1 LSRSPATTVGAAS
14 RHATPGRP
22 GGEASHGSEITTIED
37 SARIEPA
44 IARGAIPVSL
54 RDRIQS
60 DVATA
65 MRSGDALRRDVL
77 RMTQSA
83 AYNLEKRER
92 RTLSE
97 DDYAAV
103 LSREVKTRRES
114 VEAFRKGGREDLATK
129 EEAEIAILSEYLP
142 QQLTDDEIGAL
153 VHEAVAATGATS
165 ARDMGKVMGW
175 LSPKTRGRADGKR
188 VSELVARA
196 LAAADLAAHDAATS
210 GRGS

>member
-1 LSRSPATTVGAAS
+1 MTVGAAEPS
-14 RHATPGRP
+14 ATPGRF
-22 GGEASHGSEITTIED
+22 GGHG
-37 SARIEPA
+37 SARIVVA
-44 IARGAIPVSL
+44 TARGASPVSL

-77 RMTQSA
+77 RMTLSA
-83 AYNLEKRER
+83 AYNVEKREQ

-103 LSREVKTRRES
+103 LAKEVKTRRES
-114 VEAFRKGGREDLATK
+114 VDAFRKGGREDLVAK

-142 QQLTDDEIGAL
+142 QQLSDDEIGAL
-153 VHEAVAATGATS
+153 VDEAVNATGASS

-196 LAAADLAAHDAATS
+196 LAARDLAAHDAAT
-210 GRGS
+210 GGGS

>member
-1 LSRSPATTVGAAS
+1 
-14 RHATPGRP
+14 
-22 GGEASHGSEITTIED
+22 
-37 SARIEPA
+37 
-44 IARGAIPVSL
+44 VSL

-83 AYNLEKRER
+83 AYNVEKREQ
-92 RTLSE
+92 RTLTE
-97 DDYAAV
+97 EDYAAV
-103 LSREVKTRRES
+103 LAKEVKTRRES
-114 VEAFRKGGREDLATK
+114 VDAFRKGGREDLVAK

-142 QQLTDDEIGAL
+142 QQLSDDEIQAL
-153 VHEAVAATGATS
+153 VDEALDATGASS

-196 LAAADLAAHDAATS
+196 LAGRDLAAHDAAT
-210 GRGS
+210 GGGS